1 MPPARKSEKVRVII
15 TGGTGFIGQL
25 VARAI
30 LRRGSLLVHQPSGIE
45 AEAEVSEVVLADV
58 GRPPQL
64 MFAELEDSCTFF
76 KKDNQLKFSLSET
89 IDCHIEDDA
98 AEISGK
104 EYPKTP
110 KPHNV

>member
-45 AEAEVSEVVLADV
+45 AEAEVSPSESTVSVQA
-58 GRPPQL
+58 RPP
-64 MFAELEDSCTFF
+64 
-76 KKDNQLKFSLSET
+76 
-89 IDCHIEDDA
+89 
-98 AEISGK
+98 
-104 EYPKTP
+104 
-110 KPHNV
+110 PHPDRRPPSPAQS